1 MTLGE
6 RWRMLLADESG
17 FTLPELLTS
26 MAILLTI
33 MTAFTTLLVST
44 SRAELDMN
52 NRFAAR
58 TEAQLALSKLR
69 REVHCATSAVVAPL
83 GVAATPWRAT
93 LTLNAACPTA
103 GAGTTISWCTVLI
116 GTTNRYA
123 LWRYVGGACSGTG
136 VKVAD
141 YLSAPSP
148 ATSYMTS
155 ASPFTYYAQSVTSL
169 AKLGVSFD
177 INLTPTK
184 PERRFRL
191 QDDLVLRNS
200 TRS

>member
-1 MTLGE
+1 MLVE

-33 MTAFTTLLVST
+33 MAGFTGLLVST
-44 SRAELDMN
+44 SRAEIDMN

-58 TEAQLALSKLR
+58 TEAQLGLTKLR
-69 REVHCATSAVVAPL
+69 REVHCAIS
-83 GVAATPWRAT
+83 GVTAAGPPATQRAT
-93 LTLNAACPTA
+93 LTLNTACPTA
-103 GAGTTISWCTVLI
+103 AAGAIVTWCTVQN
-116 GTTNRYA
+116 GTGRYG
-123 LWRYVGGACSGTG
+123 LWRYVGAACSGTG

-141 YLSAPSP
+141 YL
-148 ATSYMTS
+148 TIRE
-155 ASPFTYYAQSVTSL
+155 PFTYCRPVTASL

-177 INLTPTK
+177 VNLTPTK

-200 TRS
+200 TRT

>member
-1 MTLGE
+1 MLVD

-33 MTAFTTLLVST
+33 MAGFTTLLVST

-58 TEAQLALSKLR
+58 TEAQLALSKMR
-69 REVHCATSAVVAPL
+69 REVHCAIS
-83 GVAATPWRAT
+83 GVTAAGPPARAT
-93 LTLNAACPTA
+93 LTLNTACPTA
-103 GAGTTISWCTVLI
+103 GAGAIVSWCTVQN
-116 GTTNRYA
+116 GTGRYG
-123 LWRYVGGACSGTG
+123 LWRYVGAACSGTG

-141 YLSAPSP
+141 YLSAGSV
-148 ATSYMTS
+148 
-155 ASPFTYYAQSVTSL
+155 FTYYPQSTSSL
-169 AKLGVSFD
+169 AKLGVQMD
-177 INLTPTK
+177 VNLTPSK

-200 TRS
+200 TRT